1 VHGRLGSDG
10 IVLTARAAGTINPPL
25 GEVLRFA
32 VRPEHIHLFDRV
44 SGARL

>member
-1 VHGRLGSDG
+1 
-10 IVLTARAAGTINPPL
+10 VLTARAAGTINPPL

-44 SGARL
+44 SGARV